1 MAASNHEILA
11 RQSEERQ
18 EVAGRARERSAR
30 KLPGSRSGYGR
41 VEGGQE
47 AAAEAGAATEFP
59 PRSERAGDELL
70 ERCGETL
77 RFFLFFLVLG
87 T

>member
-1 MAASNHEILA
+1 MVWVSGVRRAHKDVKGA
-11 RQSEERQ
+11 
-18 EVAGRARERSAR
+18 AGRARQRNAHGPPE
-30 KLPGSRSGYGR
+30 SRSGYGR

-47 AAAEAGAATEFP
+47 AEAEAGAATEFP